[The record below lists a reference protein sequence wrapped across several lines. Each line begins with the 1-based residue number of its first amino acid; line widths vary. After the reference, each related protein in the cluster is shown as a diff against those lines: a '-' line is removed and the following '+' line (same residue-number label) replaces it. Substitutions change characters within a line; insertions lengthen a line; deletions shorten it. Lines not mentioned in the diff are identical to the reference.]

1 MDVTTEELTEYL
13 KIGFLV
19 SLVFSVVGM
28 VWGYISGAIFENI
41 LANMAAGVSTEAIA
55 PLATA
60 SVGEVVST
68 LASNQLSTITGGGTL
83 GLIFALVLFAIG
95 LIIDG
100 WAIKKLA
107 EAGWIKL

>member
-28 VWGYISGAIFENI
+28 VWGYITGTI
-41 LANMAAGVSTEAIA
+41 LNDVGIA
-55 PLATA
+55 TFMSLDI
-60 SVGEVVST
+60 GEV
-68 LASNQLSTITGGGTL
+68 LSILVRFYLPTAVFISDGKILYTTSL
-83 GLIFALVLFAIG
+83 VVILTVLVLFAIG